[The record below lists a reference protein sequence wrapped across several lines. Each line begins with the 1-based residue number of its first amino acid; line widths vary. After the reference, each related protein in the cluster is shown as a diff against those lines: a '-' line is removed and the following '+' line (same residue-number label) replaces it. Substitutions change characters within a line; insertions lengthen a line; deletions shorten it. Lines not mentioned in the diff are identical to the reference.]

1 MGYLKKLMSKINIYY
16 LIIYIMDPVVRGE
29 DIMKVL
35 DIQIGDPLPQKSDV
49 EFFFE
54 KNKFFKHEFLKNI
67 KIYDNPLHNI
77 KYRCIFQLQYFRVY
91 RKL

>member
-1 MGYLKKLMSKINIYY
+1 M
-16 LIIYIMDPVVRGE
+16 RGE

-54 KNKFFKHEFLKNI
+54 KINFLSMS
-67 KIYDNPLHNI
+67 
-77 KYRCIFQLQYFRVY
+77 F
-91 RKL
+91 

>member
-1 MGYLKKLMSKINIYY
+1 M
-16 LIIYIMDPVVRGE
+16 RGE

-54 KNKFFKHEFLKNI
+54 KNKSFYSVKKYFVSLNKLIVMKKVYSLLK
-67 KIYDNPLHNI
+67 KIE
-77 KYRCIFQLQYFRVY
+77 VY
-91 RKL
+91 KIVHSIY